1 MEKSK
6 ISKVLVKYS
15 LITLGCII
23 YSFGVAVFLDA
34 NSIAAGGVTGISI
47 LISFLSGWDTGF
59 LIILINIP
67 LLILG
72 AVFFGKKF
80 IISTLY
86 STLISSL
93 MIEGWEWV
101 FESFYHLPVTDNRL
115 IASVVGGALF
125 GSGIGII
132 FRMGSSTGGT
142 DIIVKILRRKFR
154 YLKTGIISMF
164 IDITIVSISAFVY
177 SDFEL
182 TCYTFLSLVVVAFT
196 FDFML
201 YGGNS
206 AKLLYIVTDKDHSDQ
221 ICGRILTEL
230 DTGATV
236 LNGKGAYTG
245 NDKVILMC
253 VIKNINYPRL
263 RDVIREVDVSAFT
276 IVTSAKE
283 IYGEGYQ
290 GHTDDE
296 I

>member
-1 MEKSK
+1 MNKTK
-6 ISKVLVKYS
+6 ISKVLIKYS
-15 LITLGCII
+15 VITLGCLI

-34 NSIAAGGVTGISI
+34 NSIAAGGVTGIAI
-47 LISFLSGWDTGF
+47 LISFLSGWNTGF

-72 AVFFGKKF
+72 AIFFGKRF
-80 IISTLY
+80 VISTLY
-86 STLISSL
+86 STFVSSL
-93 MIEGWEWV
+93 MIEGWEWI
-101 FESFYHLPVTDNRL
+101 FKRFYHLPITDNRL
-115 IASVVGGALF
+115 IAAVVGGALF
-125 GSGIGII
+125 GAGIGII

-142 DIIVKILRRKFR
+142 DVIVKILRRKFR
-154 YLKTGIISMF
+154 YLKTGVISML
-164 IDITIVSISAFVY
+164 IDITIVSVSAFVY

-182 TCYTFLSLVVVAFT
+182 TCYTFLSLVVVAFM

-206 AKLLYIVTDKDHSDQ
+206 AKLVYIVTDSEHSGNL
-221 ICGRILTEL
+221 CSRILAEL

-236 LNGKGAYTG
+236 LNGTGAYTG
-245 NDKVILMC
+245 NEKIILMC

-263 RDVIREVDVSAFT
+263 RDVIREVDASAFT

-283 IYGEGYQ
+283 IYGEGYR